1 MKKRSYS
8 KENTN
13 DFKIAPKVSSF
24 KYTPTDNAKSF
35 IIHPQ
40 YEKYLKNN
48 KPKPSVVQQQTIP
61 VKTIPVKTIP
71 VKTNKTNNTNEIIP
85 ITDISIVKQPVM
97 QSHVLTSVSSPS
109 VSSEKKILK
118 SGFKQNNVNNN
129 SLLKNNVKSFK
140 MSSSVVFYSDINKK
154 KYSKLVDTLF
164 KIQDKKSKKSKNKS
178 NEQIV
183 TLSEEEYKKAC
194 QEVERTQKELKQ
206 KQERLAIERKK
217 QLELELERQK
227 QLELELE
234 RQRQRQIELEKQ
246 RQIELE
252 KQRQIELEKQKQIEL
267 EKQRQKQIELE
278 KQRQK
283 QIELEKQRQRQIELE
298 KQRQI
303 ELEKQRQIEL
313 EKQRQFELEKQRQ
326 IELEKQKQLEL
337 KKQRQAELEKLR
349 QIELENQKQIELET
363 QKRLEIENQRR
374 IRLEQQRQLRLEK
387 QRQLR
392 IEKQRQLELE
402 REKQLENERQKRI
415 EFEKKLELELE
426 KQRKLELERKR
437 QIELE
442 KQRHIEFE
450 LERKQQIELELEK
463 QRQIELELEKQR
475 QIELKVEKQL
485 KEKSKT
491 LSPPNIFSTYHTRR
505 SENNKLKKNIEKNIE
520 KNNLSVVD
528 SVKQNE
534 VSTKPAKA
542 SNIPKVTIIVPM
554 YNVELYITNCA
565 LSLVNQSYSN
575 IEILLVNDCSTDN
588 TKKIADSLMEKYPD
602 KIKVLHNP
610 RNVGTYISINI
621 GIINSTGK
629 YITII
634 GADDQFTPDKIARQ
648 AALLERNKKI
658 VACYCQYERQ
668 HYKTKKVLVKDVGE
682 STIMFKRAIINK
694 IGYYDSVRFGADS
707 EYRDRI
713 KAVYGTTATSVIKR
727 VMYLALFRPNS
738 LTASGKSRNGSTL
751 RVKYRQNYLA
761 WHRRRR
767 NLHVGFPMKKRPF
780 PVPKELI

>member
-1 MKKRSYS
+1 M
-8 KENTN
+8 
-13 DFKIAPKVSSF
+13 
-24 KYTPTDNAKSF
+24 
-35 IIHPQ
+35 
-40 YEKYLKNN
+40 
-48 KPKPSVVQQQTIP
+48 
-61 VKTIPVKTIP
+61 
-71 VKTNKTNNTNEIIP
+71 
-85 ITDISIVKQPVM
+85 
-97 QSHVLTSVSSPS
+97 
-109 VSSEKKILK
+109 
-118 SGFKQNNVNNN
+118 
-129 SLLKNNVKSFK
+129 
-140 MSSSVVFYSDINKK
+140 
-154 KYSKLVDTLF
+154 
-164 KIQDKKSKKSKNKS
+164 
-178 NEQIV
+178 
-183 TLSEEEYKKAC
+183 
-194 QEVERTQKELKQ
+194 
-206 KQERLAIERKK
+206 
-217 QLELELERQK
+217 
-227 QLELELE
+227 
-234 RQRQRQIELEKQ
+234 
-246 RQIELE
+246 
-252 KQRQIELEKQKQIEL
+252 
-267 EKQRQKQIELE
+267 E

-283 QIELEKQRQRQIELE
+283 QIELEKQRQRQI
-298 KQRQI
+298 
-303 ELEKQRQIEL
+303 
-313 EKQRQFELEKQRQ
+313 ELEKQRQ

-450 LERKQQIELELEK
+450 LERKQ
-463 QRQIELELEKQR
+463 QIELELEKQR

>member
-8 KENTN
+8 KENIN
-13 DFKIAPKVSSF
+13 EFKITPKVSSF
-24 KYTPTDNAKSF
+24 KYTPTENAKSF

-40 YEKYLKNN
+40 YEKYLKNS
-48 KPKPSVVQQQTIP
+48 KPKPSVVQQSTLP
-61 VKTIPVKTIP
+61 VTPVTSVTSVTSVTP
-71 VKTNKTNNTNEIIP
+71 VTPVTPVT
-85 ITDISIVKQPVM
+85 TSLIVKSPVM
-97 QSHVLTSVSSPS
+97 QPPVNISNNIKSSVLTLRPPTPSTS

-118 SGFKQNNVNNN
+118 SGFKQNNINNN
-129 SLLKNNVKSFK
+129 NLLKNNVKSFQ

-164 KIQDKKSKKSKNKS
+164 KIRNKKTKKKSNKK
-178 NEQIV
+178 IV

-206 KQERLAIERKK
+206 KQERLAIERQK
-217 QLELELERQK
+217 QIEFELERQK
-227 QLELELE
+227 QIELELE
-234 RQRQRQIELEKQ
+234 EQ
-246 RQIELE
+246 
-252 KQRQIELEKQKQIEL
+252 KQKQIEL
-267 EKQRQKQIELE
+267 EKQRQLELE
-278 KQRQK
+278 KQRK
-283 QIELEKQRQRQIELE
+283 
-298 KQRQI
+298 
-303 ELEKQRQIEL
+303 
-313 EKQRQFELEKQRQ
+313 

-337 KKQRQAELEKLR
+337 EKQKKIKLEKQRQLELEKQRQLELKKQRQDELERLRQLELEKQR
-349 QIELENQKQIELET
+349 KIELEKQRQLELEKQRHLEYLEACKQQQLEIEKQRRLEIEKQKQIEQET
-363 QKRLEIENQRR
+363 QKRLEIENLRR
-374 IRLEQQRQLRLEK
+374 IRLEKQRQLRLEK

-415 EFEKKLELELE
+415 EFENKLELELE
-426 KQRKLELERKR
+426 KQRQLELERKR
-437 QIELE
+437 Q
-442 KQRHIEFE
+442 
-450 LERKQQIELELEK
+450 LELEK
-463 QRQIELELEKQR
+463 QRQLELELEKQKRLEQER
-475 QIELKVEKQL
+475 QQKLKLEKQRQFEIEKRQL
-485 KEKSKT
+485 KEKLKVS
-491 LSPPNIFSTYHTRR
+491 SPPNIFSTYHTRR
-505 SENNKLKKNIEKNIE
+505 SESNKLKKNIEKNNSLIA
-520 KNNLSVVD
+520 K

-534 VSTKPAKA
+534 VSSKPVKT
-542 SNIPKVTIIVPM
+542 ITLPKVTIIVPM

-588 TKKIADSLMEKYPD
+588 TKKIADGLMEKYPD

-621 GIINSTGK
+621 GIVNSTGK

-713 KAVYGTTATSVIKR
+713 KAVYGTPATSVIKR

-751 RVKYRQNYLA
+751 RVNYRQNYLA